1 MSWSAAGEVTNAVEG
16 SGRRSGHGRRDGR
29 SPPSLILAV
38 VPTVEST
45 SAQVVVPDDPKTEPV
60 RLERRPE
67 TLLAD
72 GGWPRTAFLLAP
84 AAISA
89 VPLALSHTR
98 LGRPASVVAAV
109 LTWLF
114 VIATGF
120 SIGLLYV
127 PAAVALVVAAANFPS
142 QSVAVNQYI
151 YGKALFDTTATTP
164 GDVKT
169 HTHSFPFHF
178 EDPSWAGPSNSVAD
192 TQVPVRCDNA
202 VPGYSV
208 TGCVYPQY
216 TPSVSYS
223 RTGSYPVLAQHIAD
237 AQASGLRGAY
247 PAGTPLTRL
256 TNSALIA
263 ANRSTSCKSSYAT

>member
-1 MSWSAAGEVTNAVEG
+1 MKRRIAPVDRTDLLRRGRLLVQLLQRGDVCSAALDPSHVDVGAPLQ
-16 SGRRSGHGRRDGR
+16 DQ
-29 SPPSLILAV
+29 PPPERPRAAGCSV
-38 VPTVEST
+38 DT
-45 SAQVVVPDDPKTEPV
+45 S
-60 RLERRPE
+60 
-67 TLLAD
+67 
-72 GGWPRTAFLLAP
+72 
-84 AAISA
+84 
-89 VPLALSHTR
+89 
-98 LGRPASVVAAV
+98 
-109 LTWLF
+109 
-114 VIATGF
+114 
-120 SIGLLYV
+120 
-127 PAAVALVVAAANFPS
+127 NFPS

-237 AQASGLRGAY
+237 TQASGLHGAY

-256 TNSALIA
+256 TKQRAYRCEPVDLVQEQLRETTRLLVRRI
-263 ANRSTSCKSSYAT
+263 RSPPPMREPRRGAVSPGPSSTVRSR